1 MRLIDGEKIE
11 TILSN
16 AIAIQTAMAKGLG
29 VEDDPEIKMEI
40 KAYTDILN
48 GIKEQHTIDTTDM
61 IPIEWIQQQADIYP
75 GMESAMWD
83 KLIRLWE
90 GAKNE

>member
-1 MRLIDGEKIE
+1 MKLIDKEKIE
-11 TILSN
+11 AILSN

-40 KAYTDILN
+40 KAYTDILK
-48 GIKEQHTIDTTDM
+48 GIKEQHTIDTADM
-61 IPIEWIQQQADIYP
+61 IPIEWIRQQADIYP

-83 KLIRLWE
+83 KLIRIWE
-90 GAKNE
+90 GGQNE